1 MIVKTQ
7 QIPSDHLHVFT
18 CYN

>member
-7 QIPSDHLHVFT
+7 QFFFNFRWL
-18 CYN
+18 